1 MFRASPGIRGTDI
14 RMTKCISLHYK
25 EKDASSDQA
34 GARKQARAGKHAE
47 GYADAVSGATQNGSG
62 QNGSQARPE
71 GNGSSQMK
79 PDGNNSQMRPE
90 GGEGGQ
96 MQNRPQDG
104 GNGQMQG
111 QPEGGQMQ
119 GRSKGG
125 ITGNGQSDL
134 PEMPKGQDNVQSDST
149 KKDSDKTRQ
158 KARQSNI

>member
-1 MFRASPGIRGTDI
+1 
-14 RMTKCISLHYK
+14 
-25 EKDASSDQA
+25 
-34 GARKQARAGKHAE
+34 
-47 GYADAVSGATQNGSG
+47 
-62 QNGSQARPE
+62 
-71 GNGSSQMK
+71 MK

>member
-47 GYADAVSGATQNGSG
+47 GSADAVSGATQNGSG

-71 GNGSSQMK
+71 GSEGGRMQGR
-79 PDGNNSQMRPE
+79 PQGGGRHMRPD

-96 MQNRPQDG
+96 MQGHP
-104 GNGQMQG
+104 
-111 QPEGGQMQ
+111 
-119 GRSKGG
+119 KGG

-134 PEMPKGQDNVQSDST
+134 PEMPKVQDNVQSDST
-149 KKDSDKTRQ
+149 KKNSDKTRQ
-158 KARQSNI
+158 KARQSTI